1 MLYGKRS
8 KIKNYI
14 KRWNFMKVKVYESPV
29 MKLITMQ
36 QCDVVR
42 TSEPVSQ
49 DATNPFVDDL
59 YFF

>member
-1 MLYGKRS
+1 
-8 KIKNYI
+8 
-14 KRWNFMKVKVYESPV
+14 MKVKVYESPV